1 MENDQPQR
9 VVCPRCGASEE
20 LDITVRSLTE
30 QAEAFAAK
38 ELQKALSG
46 MAALDEGGMIGMSV
60 SHSPAKINEA
70 TGKFVLD
77 FD

>member
-1 MENDQPQR
+1 
-9 VVCPRCGASEE
+9 
-20 LDITVRSLTE
+20 
-30 QAEAFAAK
+30 
-38 ELQKALSG
+38 

-70 TGKFVLD
+70 AGKFVLD